1 MTKVINFIKAVR
13 LPIIAIV
20 LLIAFVI
27 FSRECKRDLSPPAG
41 MTLVS
46 DSFIDSLK
54 IIASEAPDTVT
65 ETIYIKGD
73 VVYVPGEVPEPI
85 IIDTQTKFYSDSIV
99 NDSISV
105 WAKILVKGEILKWD
119 WRYRPIILKETIT
132 IEKPKPYPVPYEV
145 VVNRTEMYGSVLVG
159 GNQSAFVLSGQLDLI
174 TRNDNIYGLQY
185 MRFGNDNF
193 YLFKLGTKI
202 KLRR

>member
-119 WRYRPIILKETIT
+119 WRYQPIILKETIT

>member
-1 MTKVINFIKAVR
+1 MSKVIGFIKAIR

-27 FSRECKRDLSPPAG
+27 FSRECKRDTSPPEG
-41 MTLVS
+41 TTIVS
-46 DSFIDSLK
+46 NTFIDSLK
-54 IIASEAPDTVT
+54 KVASEAPQIRID
-65 ETIYIKGD
+65 TIYLKGD
-73 VVYVPGEVPEPI
+73 IIYVPGEVPEPI
-85 IIDTQTKFYSDSIV
+85 IINAETKSYSDSII
-99 NDSISV
+99 NDSVSV

-119 WRYRPIILKETIT
+119 WRYQPIILKETIT

-159 GNQSAFVLSGQLDLI
+159 GNQSSFILSGQLDLI

>member
-41 MTLVS
+41 MVLVNEG
-46 DSFIDSLK
+46 FIDSLEK
-54 IIASEAPDTVT
+54 VALMKPDTLYDT
-65 ETIYIKGD
+65 TYLKGD
-73 VVYVPGEVPEPI
+73 IVYVPGEVPEPI
-85 IIDTQTKFYSDSIV
+85 IIDADTKAYKDSIV
-99 NDSISV
+99 NDSVSV
-105 WAKILVKGEILKWD
+105 WAEIVVKGEILKWD
-119 WRYRPIILKETIT
+119 WRYQPIIKETTIT
-132 IEKPKPYPVPYEV
+132 IEKPVPIPVPYKV
-145 VVNRTEMYGSVLVG
+145 PYSRTEMYGSVLVG
-159 GNQSAFVLSGQLDLI
+159 GNQTAFVLSGQLDLI

>member
-46 DSFIDSLK
+46 DSFIDSLEK
-54 IIASEAPDTVT
+54 VALMKPDTLYDT
-65 ETIYIKGD
+65 LYLKGD
-73 VVYVPGEVPEPI
+73 IVYVPGEVPEPI